1 MLGVSSKALLDAVP
15 TLLTP
20 ANLESSIKS
29 IFDWKCIPLGGKAQ
43 DCTFY
48 LGLGRSKNYFYNR
61 NSNRWQRVNDMKFDL
76 PAQTLIYAEAVQEC
90 RGEAKGMRKCPS
102 LHVIDAV
109 YVAGE
114 DWRNHDL
121 KARNE
126 KLKIFV
132 KAMAKPSQPDH
143 LPMRVKDIVG
153 LENLQEQ
160 FLSKLTERVLKG
172 INGRRLTFDVDKET
186 VGDRE
191 ILRYFMPTGLLMFPI
206 VKEPYMMAF
215 SRSQRRKYWYN
226 YMTKESVFDCP
237 VKAVMDFQTSFPKRY
252 DFTLLGNKAF

>member
-1 MLGVSSKALLDAVP
+1 MLGPSSKSVLEAP
-15 TLLTP
+15 STTLTP
-20 ANLESSIKS
+20 ANLENSIKS
-29 IFDWKCIPLGGKAQ
+29 ILDWKCIPLGGKAQ

-61 NSNRWQRVNDMKFDL
+61 SSNRWQRVNEKFDL

-121 KARNE
+121 KTRNE
-126 KLKIFV
+126 MLKVLV
-132 KAMAKPSQPDH
+132 KAMAKPSLPDH
-143 LPMRVKDIVG
+143 LPMRVKEIVG
-153 LENLQEQ
+153 LENLEEQ
-160 FLSKLTERVLKG
+160 FLKRLKLRVLKG
-172 INGRRLTFDVDKET
+172 TNGPRLTIDVDEEM
-186 VGDRE
+186 VHDRV
-191 ILRYFMPTGLLMFPI
+191 IMRYFMPTGLLMFPI

-215 SRSQRRKYWYN
+215 SRSQKRKYWYN
-226 YMTKESVFDCP
+226 YMTKESVFECP
-237 VKAVMDFQTSFPKRY
+237 LNAVMDFPTSFSKR
-252 DFTLLGNKAF
+252 

>member
-1 MLGVSSKALLDAVP
+1 MRKGPGLHILDA
-15 TLLTP
+15 LF
-20 ANLESSIKS
+20 I
-29 IFDWKCIPLGGKAQ
+29 
-43 DCTFY
+43 
-48 LGLGRSKNYFYNR
+48 
-61 NSNRWQRVNDMKFDL
+61 
-76 PAQTLIYAEAVQEC
+76 
-90 RGEAKGMRKCPS
+90 
-102 LHVIDAV
+102 
-109 YVAGE
+109 AGE
-114 DWRNHDL
+114 DLREKELKLRNAML
-121 KARNE
+121 KT
-126 KLKIFV
+126 LV
-132 KAMAKPSQPDH
+132 QSMAKPSQPDH

-191 ILRYFMPTGLLMFPI
+191 IFRYFMPTGLLMFPI